1 MVLLESKIVCFIDN
15 FSVGFRGVV
24 FIEYFFY
31 SLKLRICIRILKYE
45 SEICDYMVLWCF
57 DLFIFNRIICLN
69 KVL

>member
-31 SLKLRICIRILKYE
+31 SLILRICIRILKYE
-45 SEICDYMVLWCF
+45 SEICDYMVL
-57 DLFIFNRIICLN
+57 
-69 KVL
+69 